1 MAFTA
6 VKATRIVRTGLGL
19 LQADLLL
26 PNFVWRD
33 AGGDFA
39 GAANDTINLK
49 VPATALARTVAL
61 RQQGSGRQRVMDD
74 LAEGSIPLQLTTD
87 VYHGTSIDDEQM
99 ELDIEDFG
107 AQILLPQTSAVA
119 RGIESA
125 VAANMV
131 GATYATT
138 LTFADT
144 DKPED
149 VFADARRDLNNAQIP
164 MTDRYCVMG
173 TDVENWVIKS
183 DLLTAVNTSGSSETL
198 REATIG
204 RLRGFN
210 SFVSFSLP
218 PTSIFWFHR
227 TAYVLAMRAPKVPRG
242 ASFGASQSYQ
252 GISMRWIM
260 DYDADFSRDRSI
272 CNVYTGSNVIKD
284 FALDDYDRSGPATLV
299 RSVKG
304 TMTVTP

>member
-6 VKATRIVRTGLGL
+6 VKATRVVRTGLGL

-39 GAANDTINLK
+39 GAANDTINLR

-61 RQQGSGRQRVMDD
+61 RTTGAGRQRVMDD
-74 LAEGSIPLQLTTD
+74 LAEATIPLQLTTD

-99 ELDIEDFG
+99 ELDVEDFG

-131 GATYATT
+131 GATYATA

-144 DKPED
+144 DDPAD
-149 VFADARRDLNNAQIP
+149 VFVDARKALNVAQIP
-164 MTDRYCVMG
+164 FTDRYCVCG
-173 TDVENWVIKS
+173 TDVESWILKS
-183 DLLTAVNTSGSSETL
+183 DSLTRFDMSGSTETL
-198 REATIG
+198 REAVIG

-210 SFVSFSLP
+210 TYVSYSLP
-218 PTSIFWFHR
+218 ATSIFWFHR
-227 TAYVLAMRAPKVPRG
+227 TAYVLALRAPRVPRG
-242 ASFGASQSYQ
+242 ASFGASQTYQ

-284 FALDDYDRSGPATLV
+284 YPLDDYDRSGPTSFV
-299 RSVKG
+299 RAVKG

>member
-1 MAFTA
+1 VFST
-6 VKATRIVRTGLGL
+6 
-19 LQADLLL
+19 
-26 PNFVWRD
+26 
-33 AGGDFA
+33 
-39 GAANDTINLK
+39 
-49 VPATALARTVAL
+49 
-61 RQQGSGRQRVMDD
+61 SRQRPG
-74 LAEGSIPLQLTTD
+74 AGSPTR
-87 VYHGTSIDDEQM
+87 YPSRGTGDR
-99 ELDIEDFG
+99 F
-107 AQILLPQTSAVA
+107 ATQTSE
-119 RGIESA
+119 R
-125 VAANMV
+125 AASRDSRAN
-131 GATYATT
+131 AI
-138 LTFADT
+138 TFADT

-183 DLLTAVNTSGSSETL
+183 ELLTRVDQSGSSETL
-198 REATIG
+198 REAQIG

-210 SFVSFSLP
+210 SFVSFTLP

-227 TAYVLAMRAPKVPRG
+227 TAYVLALRAPKVPRG
-242 ASFGASQSYQ
+242 ASFGASQTYQ

-284 FALDDYDRSGPATLV
+284 YALDDYDRSGPATLV
-299 RSVKG
+299 RAVKG